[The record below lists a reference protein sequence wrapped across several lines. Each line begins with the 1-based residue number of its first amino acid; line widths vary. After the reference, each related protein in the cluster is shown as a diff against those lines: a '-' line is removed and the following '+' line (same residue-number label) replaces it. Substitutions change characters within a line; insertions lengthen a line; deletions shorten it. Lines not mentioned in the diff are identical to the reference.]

1 MEQYIP
7 KLLLIRTYERN
18 GKQKKTKRRSRRIP
32 GAVKFVGFKQNN
44 VGLPEQNS
52 CDLLFQEVVS
62 MFWITEVTV
71 VTYVLTK
78 MVKWSRK

>member
-18 GKQKKTKRRSRRIP
+18 GKQKKAKRRSRRIP
-32 GAVKFVGFKQNN
+32 GTVKFVGFKQNN

-71 VTYVLTK
+71 LSCHICIDKHGKIV
-78 MVKWSRK
+78 